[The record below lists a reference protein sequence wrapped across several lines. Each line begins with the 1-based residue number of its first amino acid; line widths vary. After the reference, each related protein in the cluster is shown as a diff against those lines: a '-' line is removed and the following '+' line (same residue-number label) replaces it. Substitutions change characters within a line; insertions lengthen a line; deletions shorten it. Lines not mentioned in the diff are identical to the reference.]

1 MNKQQY
7 DTIKWQINHEKEHV
21 LKEVY
26 ELTAEKRKLEQKKE
40 YDLHVFQSRSKI
52 VQAGEQKQ
60 IMVGMLSS
68 HTFSPERIE
77 EWNRKIQKITGF
89 IQKNENLLEQIK
101 EKERVIDEMYQ
112 ADCKKFAKVQEK
124 REEKMLLDLKMCMNG

>member
-7 DTIKWQINHEKEHV
+7 DTIKLQINQEKEHI

-26 ELTAEKRKLEQKKE
+26 ELTAEKRKIEKKKE
-40 YDLHVFQSRSKI
+40 YDLYVVKSRNKV
-52 VQAGEQKQ
+52 VQTGQR
-60 IMVGMLSS
+60 IMAGMLSS

-77 EWNRKIQKITGF
+77 EWNRKIKKTEGF
-89 IQKNENLLEQIK
+89 IQKNESLLEQIK

-112 ADCKKFAKVQEK
+112 EDCKKLAKVKEK
-124 REEKMLLDLKMCMNG
+124 LEEKMLLDLKMCMNG

>member
-1 MNKQQY
+1 MNKQQH
-7 DTIKWQINHEKEHV
+7 DTIKLQINQEKEHI

-26 ELTAEKRKLEQKKE
+26 ELTTEKRKMEEKKE

-52 VQAGEQKQ
+52 VQTGER

-77 EWNRKIQKITGF
+77 EWDRKIQKIVGF
-89 IQKNENLLEQIK
+89 IQQNESLLEQIK

-112 ADCKKFAKVQEK
+112 EDCKKLAKVQEK
-124 REEKMLLDLKMCMNG
+124 LEEKMLLDLKMCMNG

>member
-7 DTIKWQINHEKEHV
+7 DTIKLQINQEKEHI

-26 ELTAEKRKLEQKKE
+26 ELTAEKRKIERKKE
-40 YDLHVFQSRSKI
+40 YDLYVVKSRNKV
-52 VQAGEQKQ
+52 VQTGQR
-60 IMVGMLSS
+60 IMAGMLSS

-77 EWNRKIQKITGF
+77 EWNRKIKKTEGF
-89 IQKNENLLEQIK
+89 IQKNESLLEQIK

-112 ADCKKFAKVQEK
+112 EDCKKLAKVKEK
-124 REEKMLLDLKMCMNG
+124 LEEKMLLDLKMCMNG